1 MRDGQ
6 LQCSREKLLRM
17 DEEERWEWV
26 ALGIPEEGIG
36 IQIRGRRR
44 LTVGWRE
51 EKEERQELLFV
62 EGK

>member
-1 MRDGQ
+1 
-6 LQCSREKLLRM
+6 M